1 MEIFK
6 LILFTVFKVVITLLP
21 QSLGLAAYT
30 YLRRTSQRWASVTAV
45 LLPPLGF
52 FILVYAYIKQEESN
66 LQPTEYWMAVGFGFL
81 VMYAYLVFGTI
92 LNLVF
97 GLVVQLILFRRRR
110 KPTRTEQSSL
120 GVFQLK

>member
-1 MEIFK
+1 VEIFK